1 MLHFKS
7 VGLKTGKRKPKWFIY
22 GVKTGMHR
30 LASQKEKRVLFVRAC
45 MQHVISTIACRTIV
59 CNTKHTAVLS
69 KKFAFMEKLG
79 LFINY
84 AYRSSERWKEA
95 CSQLQDC
102 IQYSLKKMRKG
113 RKYNEGKK
121 WRGRVEDTC
130 KKKVWVRGR
139 KNDYSKL

>member
-1 MLHFKS
+1 M
-7 VGLKTGKRKPKWFIY
+7 
-22 GVKTGMHR
+22 
-30 LASQKEKRVLFVRAC
+30 
-45 MQHVISTIACRTIV
+45 HVISTIACRTIV

-102 IQYSLKKMRKG
+102 IQYSLEKNEKRK
-113 RKYNEGKK
+113 EI
-121 WRGRVEDTC
+121 
-130 KKKVWVRGR
+130 
-139 KNDYSKL
+139 

>member
-1 MLHFKS
+1 M
-7 VGLKTGKRKPKWFIY
+7 
-22 GVKTGMHR
+22 
-30 LASQKEKRVLFVRAC
+30 
-45 MQHVISTIACRTIV
+45 HVISTIACRTIV

-121 WRGRVEDTC
+121 VKGSCRGYMQ
-130 KKKVWVRGR
+130 KKV
-139 KNDYSKL
+139 